1 MGDDGA
7 FLRGSQFSNKA
18 EDFIDS
24 PEDSY
29 STSPDD
35 FSP

>member
-7 FLRGSQFSNKA
+7 NCENKA

-24 PEDSY
+24 LEDSY